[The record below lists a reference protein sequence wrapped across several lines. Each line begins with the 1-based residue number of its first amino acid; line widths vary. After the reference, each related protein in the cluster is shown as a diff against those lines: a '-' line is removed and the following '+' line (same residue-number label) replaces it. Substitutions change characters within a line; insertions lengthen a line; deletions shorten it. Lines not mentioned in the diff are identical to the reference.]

1 MLGFL
6 KDLFDDGWQQD
17 KIDNS
22 PEAVSKRLAY
32 LRLTRDDD
40 YFNLK
45 KEHYY
50 TDYRTEKLPR
60 KIEYSIVGQSYFLMQ
75 FALDP
80 YHYGLTDED
89 KLALIAEDSYSD
101 SSSNADIAAL
111 SVSLKYKNR
120 WNEDGNSDGQ
130 GVLIPAKTLTGD
142 DMEPFLVPV
151 EAAVAMTLS
160 PKGRE
165 GVAREA
171 MLRYF
176 EQPSWRDPERG
187 NFKYATR
194 VWDGQSTPSYMLS
207 ISMHLDIRVN
217 GYPVDKCNLTLTE
230 QWQIQQM
237 LLDRKERGEF
247 ISDGKE
253 ERQVVSDLIAGRYRD
268 LGMLNN
274 FNLGG
279 KVSDFWKWYGSREL
293 ALKVARK
300 QYAQAVEE
308 EKKNGCSRDR

>member
-130 GVLIPAKTLTGD
+130 GVLTLQ
-142 DMEPFLVPV
+142 
-151 EAAVAMTLS
+151 
-160 PKGRE
+160 K
-165 GVAREA
+165 
-171 MLRYF
+171 
-176 EQPSWRDPERG
+176 
-187 NFKYATR
+187 
-194 VWDGQSTPSYMLS
+194 
-207 ISMHLDIRVN
+207 H
-217 GYPVDKCNLTLTE
+217 
-230 QWQIQQM
+230 
-237 LLDRKERGEF
+237 
-247 ISDGKE
+247 
-253 ERQVVSDLIAGRYRD
+253 
-268 LGMLNN
+268 
-274 FNLGG
+274 
-279 KVSDFWKWYGSREL
+279 
-293 ALKVARK
+293 
-300 QYAQAVEE
+300 
-308 EKKNGCSRDR
+308 